1 MSNRLKFFREQMAA
15 FEGAV
20 NPQRAIESGYYVP
33 EPRKS
38 VSELISRRIELRP
51 SSTHLLLGG
60 IGSGKTTQLLV
71 TRDRI
76 NKIEDIYALYVDVSL
91 YTDIS
96 EISTG
101 VLTAVAGIV
110 LSELLENSKNELVNK
125 SVSLIEKLAYGHET
139 QKIVDPLGGISA
151 VMQTRV
157 VVEQHRGILTT
168 QSNSQNREL
177 VKAVSQLN
185 QAASSQYG
193 KLVFLLDGLDR
204 LDDTQALSE
213 LVATDAQD
221 LSSIGIGLVLVAP
234 LRALYDDCRDTLEQ
248 AVNYFDY
255 QSCFNIEDDPEAHV
269 FFEKILE
276 NRASEGFIEKL
287 AMQNI
292 IHYSGGVLRD
302 LINLTQASIEEAYL
316 SDSDNL
322 QQVHVETA
330 VASFGRAKV
339 LGLSDA
345 ELEILA
351 DMLEGHTFLPRTKKD
366 IRLLATGKILE
377 YRHPERCYVIHPTIP
392 PVLLLIQQAQEVQYS
407 FDDDGF

>member
-234 LRALYDDCRDTLEQ
+234 LRALYDDCRDALEQ

-339 LGLSDA
+339 LG
-345 ELEILA
+345 
-351 DMLEGHTFLPRTKKD
+351 T
-366 IRLLATGKILE
+366 
-377 YRHPERCYVIHPTIP
+377 
-392 PVLLLIQQAQEVQYS
+392 VLKL
-407 FDDDGF
+407 